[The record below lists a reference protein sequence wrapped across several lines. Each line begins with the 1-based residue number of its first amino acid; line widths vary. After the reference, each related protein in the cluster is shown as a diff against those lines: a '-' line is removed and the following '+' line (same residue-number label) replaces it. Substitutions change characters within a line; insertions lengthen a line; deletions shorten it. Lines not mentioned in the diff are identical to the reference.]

1 MTSERQLSG
10 VIIAVAIPACG
21 PVDTVRSAYLRHGVN
36 PTVAEPRDRHRR
48 LCDRPGHTG
57 GKP

>member
-1 MTSERQLSG
+1 

-36 PTVAEPRDRHRR
+36 PTVAEPQDRHRR
-48 LCDRPGHTG
+48 LCDRPGHTC